1 MDQQDYFQP
10 LARRPDDQN
19 LNEASNDSDTDMGA
33 SATASS
39 AQRRPGNMFASPT
52 AHSRKQGR
60 MSRSSAPRA
69 IITPTSPL
77 ASTIPHNTLPSAP
90 ASPPTPA
97 PSPTPTQRV
106 PDWSTAAEHEDSQ
119 IKNTRALFSDMNRPE
134 RLRLLGEL
142 LNLCDSHELSFVAE
156 FVSPRLKKDPFML
169 LPTEL
174 CFRILECVDDP
185 TTLVRASQVSKKWR
199 ELVNDDTAWRL
210 LCQKFSYR
218 GLSREERSDEDDP
231 GDEDDESSKSQWLQ
245 PSRASR
251 SEDTANKEQLD
262 GAGSGAVGEGLRTQ
276 SLDRTSKRKEILSRC
291 KATTYRSHFKQRYQ
305 VETAWRQGGHCDA
318 RQITPEQ
325 GVVTSLHL
333 TKKYIVVALDNAKIH
348 VFDTE
353 GYHQKTLQGHVMGV
367 WAMVPWGDLLVSGG
381 CDRDV
386 RVWNLATGYP
396 QFTLRGHTSTVR
408 CLKMSDAHTAISGSR
423 DTTLRIWDLKKGLCK
438 HVLIGHQASVRC
450 LEIHGDIVVSGSY
463 DTTAKIW
470 SISEGKCLRTLT
482 GHFSQIYAI
491 AFDGKKIA
499 TGSLDT
505 SVRIWDPTDGK
516 CLAVLQGHT
525 SLVGQLQMRDD
536 ILVTGGSDGSV
547 RVWSLADYQP
557 IHRLAAHD
565 NSVTSLQFDNTRIV
579 SGGSDGRVKVWD
591 LKKGTL
597 VRELSTPAEAV
608 WRVVFEEEKAVIM
621 AARGGRTI
629 MEVWS
634 FAPPE
639 DDFEDFRSS
648 SPMSMPDHSSDDL
661 YSQPPPVR
669 PVSALPSAA
678 SAPALQRVS
687 NTNPPS
693 DNDTPMPDA
702 GMPS

>member
-1 MDQQDYFQP
+1 MEQDDYFASQ
-10 LARRPDDQN
+10 RDDQHG
-19 LNEASNDSDTDMGA
+19 ASLQHIEDSDTDMAA

-39 AQRRPGNMFASPT
+39 SRAAMFSSPT
-52 AHSRKQGR
+52 AHNRKPR
-60 MSRSSAPRA
+60 RISRSGVPHP

-77 ASTIPHNTLPSAP
+77 TSTIPHNLLPSAP

-106 PDWSTAAEHEDSQ
+106 PDWSTAAEYEDSH
-119 IKNTRALFSDMNRPE
+119 IKNIRARFGDMNRAE

-142 LNLCDSHELSFVAE
+142 LNLCDSQELSFVAE
-156 FVSPRLKKDPFML
+156 FVSPRLKKDPFMV

-174 CFRILECVDDP
+174 CLRILECVDDP
-185 TTLVRASQVSKKWR
+185 TTLSRASQVSKKWR
-199 ELVNDDTAWRL
+199 ELVNDDGAWRL
-210 LCQKFSYR
+210 LCKKYSFR
-218 GLSREERSDEDDP
+218 GLTREEYSEGEHL
-231 GDEDDESSKSQWLQ
+231 GDEMEDAEAESWWASGNRMSRQEDAGLRDHLD
-245 PSRASR
+245 PSSAS
-251 SEDTANKEQLD
+251 SA
-262 GAGSGAVGEGLRTQ
+262 AEGLRTQ
-276 SLDRTSKRKEILSRC
+276 SLDREAKRKTSQRRP
-291 KATTYRSHFKQRYQ
+291 KAITYRSHFKQRYM
-305 VETAWRQGGHCDA
+305 VETAWRNGGVCDA
-318 RQITPEQ
+318 RQITPDQ

-348 VFDTE
+348 VFDTV
-353 GYHQKTLQGHVMGV
+353 GDHQKTLQGHVMGV

-408 CLKMSDAHTAISGSR
+408 CLKMSDANTAISGSR
-423 DTTLRIWDLKKGLCK
+423 DTTLRIWDLKKGQCK

-505 SVRIWDPTDGK
+505 SVRIWDPNDGK

-547 RVWSLADYQP
+547 RVWSLANYQA

-591 LKKGTL
+591 VKNGTL
-597 VRELSTPAEAV
+597 VRELSSPAEAV

-621 AARGGRTI
+621 ASRGGRTI
-629 MEVWS
+629 MEVWDFS
-634 FAPPE
+634 PPP
-639 DDFEDFRSS
+639 DDDGSRAA
-648 SPMSMPDHSSDDL
+648 SPASMPDHLDAE
-661 YSQPPPVR
+661 YGR
-669 PVSALPSAA
+669 PRSAILPATSPLVTHADSAGDVTMA
-678 SAPALQRVS
+678 
-687 NTNPPS
+687 
-693 DNDTPMPDA
+693 DA
-702 GMPS
+702 AED